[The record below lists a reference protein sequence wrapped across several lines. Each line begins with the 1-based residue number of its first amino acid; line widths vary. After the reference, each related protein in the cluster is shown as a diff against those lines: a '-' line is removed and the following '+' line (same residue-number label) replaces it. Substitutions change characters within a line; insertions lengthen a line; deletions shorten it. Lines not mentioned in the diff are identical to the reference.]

1 MADPVTSTTSA
12 PVLPQ
17 TSSQPRTNVSSLPAT
32 GRQTV
37 SESGNS
43 VPAAA
48 QQQVESVRSNRQS
61 AQQLAQATSDISDYI
76 QTVSRS
82 LQISID
88 SDLGSTIITVRDRD
102 TEEVIRQIPQEE
114 ILEIARFIAAQ
125 TADAVADP
133 VKGLLMDSE
142 G

>member
-1 MADPVTSTTSA
+1 MADPVTSTTST

-17 TSSQPRTNVSSLPAT
+17 TSSQPRTNVSSLPAAE
-32 GRQTV
+32 RQAVTQ
-37 SESGNS
+37 SGNS
-43 VPAAA
+43 VPPAVQQRA
-48 QQQVESVRSNRQS
+48 QPAQRSQQSP
-61 AQQLAQATSDISDYI
+61 QQLAQATRDISDYI

-82 LQISID
+82 LQISVD
-88 SDLGSTIITVRDRD
+88 KDLGSTVITVLDRE
-102 TEEVIRQIPQEE
+102 TEEIIRQIPQEE

-125 TADAVADP
+125 TAEAAADP